1 VKDKVLIFLNTLV
14 IHLAVQL
21 AFMFGIL
28 NNFKDIE
35 KLNDTAKITL
45 IVFVS
50 LYFSFVRVS
59 RENNVK

>member
-1 VKDKVLIFLNTLV
+1 MKDKVLLFLNTLA

-21 AFMFGIL
+21 AFMFGVL

-45 IVFVS
+45 IGLVS

-59 RENNVK
+59 RSKDVE

>member
-1 VKDKVLIFLNTLV
+1 VKDKILIFLNTLA
-14 IHLAVQL
+14 IHLAVQI

-35 KLNDTAKITL
+35 KLNDAAKITL
-45 IVFVS
+45 IVIVS

-59 RENNVK
+59 RSKDAE